1 MKCTHCAADQAEA
14 RGGNG
19 KCSVCGAHAE
29 VIPNSPQS
37 TQTYSY
43 LPTGTPAWPTTIPAS
58 LTLVNAPATRVVPFT
73 PGRGRDIRAAR
84 ALPRVILL
92 GLLLLLPPLLGAGIT
107 YGLLRLGGGHTQP
120 TPLHTTRALDIVAS
134 DTHTMVPAPQLTADQ
149 RTPLST
155 AMAYILESDPDL
167 NLSFQYPAGWVA
179 NAPDKNDV
187 RTTVTLSSQDQGVQ
201 FAVVH
206 YSEKTTRT
214 LRGPDELNQEV
225 LSALSSNQNVAQI
238 QPTQTL
244 TAQPQIA
251 NQVWQ
256 QKEGLVTLTSGNVV
270 HVNSLTV
277 RYKQTYYNIQMYT
290 PRDIYQEALTKY
302 LQHMLDSM
310 HFLS

>member
-19 KCSVCGAHAE
+19 KCSVCGANAE
-29 VIPNSPQS
+29 VISTSPRS

-43 LPTGTPAWPTTIPAS
+43 LPMGTPAWPTTIPAS
-58 LTLVNAPATRVVPFT
+58 LIRVNAPATRMVPLT
-73 PGRGRDIRAAR
+73 PGKKRHVRAER
-84 ALPRVILL
+84 ALPSVLLL
-92 GLLLLLPPLLGAGIT
+92 GLLLLLPPLVGAGIT
-107 YGLLRLGGGHTQP
+107 YGLLRLGGEHARP
-120 TPLHTTRALDIVAS
+120 MPLHTTRALDIVAS
-134 DTHTMVPAPQLTADQ
+134 DTHTTTPVPQLTADQ
-149 RTPLST
+149 STPHPTTT
-155 AMAYILESDPDL
+155 AYMLESDPDL
-167 NLSFQYPAGWVA
+167 NLSFQYPTGWTL
-179 NAPDKNDV
+179 NAPDKSDV
-187 RTTVTLSSQDQGVQ
+187 RTTVTLSSEDQSVQ
-201 FAVVH
+201 FAIVH

-214 LRGPDELNQEV
+214 LRGPDDLNQEV
-225 LSALSSNQNVAQI
+225 LSALSSNQSVAQV

-290 PRDIYQEALTKY
+290 PQDIYQEALTKY